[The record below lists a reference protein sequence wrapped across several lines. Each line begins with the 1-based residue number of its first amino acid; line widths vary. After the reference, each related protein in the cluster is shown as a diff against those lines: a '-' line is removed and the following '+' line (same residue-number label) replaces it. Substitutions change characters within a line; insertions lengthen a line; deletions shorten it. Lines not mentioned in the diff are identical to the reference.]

1 MKGLV
6 EIIRRVARAELAR
19 RRGCRLAVV
28 VATHP
33 HTDDGDENNH
43 EVDVRLKHDGLELRR
58 VPVVVPFAGFAA
70 GPRVDDLVLVDFL
83 DGDLAQPFV
92 LGALHHA
99 ARRPPVYTD
108 GEVVVEHDG
117 TVRVTVGDKVT
128 LVEHDGT
135 VRVTVGDKVT
145 LSLAADGCVLTGNVT
160 VKGDLRVESSGGATT
175 ISGHEITGE

>member
-1 MKGLV
+1 MRSLV
-6 EIIRRVARAELAR
+6 EIIRGVARAELAQ

-33 HTDDGDENNH
+33 HADDGDENNH

-58 VPVVVPFAGFAA
+58 VPVVVPFAGFVA
-70 GPRVDDLVLVDFL
+70 GPRVDDLVLVGFL

-99 ARRPPVYTD
+99 ARRPPVHAD
-108 GEVVVEHDG
+108 GETVVEQDG
-117 TVRVTVGDKVT
+117 VVRVTVGD
-128 LVEHDGT
+128 E
-135 VRVTVGDKVT
+135 VT
-145 LSLAADGCVLTGNVT
+145 LSLAADGCVVTGNVT

>member
-58 VPVVVPFAGFAA
+58 VPVVVPFAGFVA

-99 ARRPPVYTD
+99 AHRPPVHAD
-108 GEVVVEHDG
+108 GEVVAEHDG
-117 TVRVTVGDKVT
+117 TVRVMVGDEVA
-128 LVEHDGT
+128 
-135 VRVTVGDKVT
+135 

>member
-6 EIIRRVARAELAR
+6 EIIRRVARAELAQ

-92 LGALHHA
+92 LGTLHHA
-99 ARRPPVYTD
+99 AHRPPVYAD

-117 TVRVTVGDKVT
+117 TVRVMVGD
-128 LVEHDGT
+128 T
-135 VRVTVGDKVT
+135 VA
-145 LSLAADGCVLTGNVT
+145 LSLATDGCVLTGNVT

>member
-58 VPVVVPFAGFAA
+58 VPVVVPFAGFVA

-99 ARRPPVYTD
+99 ACRPPVHAD
-108 GEVVVEHDG
+108 GEVVAEHDG
-117 TVRVTVGDKVT
+117 TVRVMVGDEVA
-128 LVEHDGT
+128 
-135 VRVTVGDKVT
+135 

>member
-6 EIIRRVARAELAR
+6 EVIRRVARAEVAR

-92 LGALHHA
+92 MGTLHHA
-99 ARRPPVYTD
+99 TRRPPRYTD
-108 GEVVVEHDG
+108 TDVVVEHRG
-117 TVRVTVGDKVT
+117 TVRVATGDKVT
-128 LVEHDGT
+128 LT
-135 VRVTVGDKVT
+135 VTE
-145 LSLAADGCVLTGNVT
+145 DGCVITGDVT
-160 VKGDLRVESSGGATT
+160 VRGDLRVESSGGATT

>member
-1 MKGLV
+1 MRSLV
-6 EIIRRVARAELAR
+6 EIIRRVARAEVAR

-43 EVDVRLKHDGLELRR
+43 EVDVRLKHDGLELLR

-70 GPRVDDLVLVDFL
+70 GPMVDDLVLVDFL

-92 LGALHHA
+92 IGTLHHA
-99 ARRPPVYTD
+99 TRRPPRYAD
-108 GEVVVEHDG
+108 RELVVEHPG
-117 TVRVTVGDKVT
+117 VVRIVVGENTT
-128 LVEHDGT
+128 L
-135 VRVTVGDKVT
+135 T
-145 LSLAADGCVLTGNVT
+145 LSEDGCVLAGNLT
-160 VKGDLRVESSGGATT
+160 VQGDLRVESSGGATT

>member
-70 GPRVDDLVLVDFL
+70 GPRVGDLVLVDFL

-99 ARRPPVYTD
+99 THRPPVHTD
-108 GEVVVEHDG
+108 REIVVEHDG
-117 TVRVTVGDKVT
+117 TVRVMAGDNV
-128 LVEHDGT
+128 
-135 VRVTVGDKVT
+135 
-145 LSLAADGCVLTGNVT
+145 SLALGTDGCVLTGNVT
-160 VKGDLRVESSGGATT
+160 VNGDLRVESSGGATT

>member
-6 EIIRRVARAELAR
+6 EIIRRVVRAELAR

-99 ARRPPVYTD
+99 ARRPPVYAD
-108 GEVVVEHDG
+108 GEVAVEHDG
-117 TVRVTVGDKVT
+117 TVRVLAGNEVS
-128 LVEHDGT
+128 
-135 VRVTVGDKVT
+135 

-160 VKGDLRVESSGGATT
+160 VKGELRVESSGGATT

>member
-117 TVRVTVGDKVT
+117 TVRVTVGDKVA
-128 LVEHDGT
+128 
-135 VRVTVGDKVT
+135 

>member
-1 MKGLV
+1 MRSLV
-6 EIIRRVARAELAR
+6 EIIRRVARAELAQ

-99 ARRPPVYTD
+99 AHRPPRYAD
-108 GEVVVEHDG
+108 GDVVVEHDG
-117 TVRVTVGDKVT
+117 TVRVMAGDKVT
-128 LVEHDGT
+128 LT
-135 VRVTVGDKVT
+135 
-145 LSLAADGCVLTGNVT
+145 LAADGCVVTGNVT
-160 VKGDLRVESSGGATT
+160 VRGDLRVESSGGATT